1 MLDKLIGSKCVDLIL
16 IRLIKPRYNL
26 KVLKLGKVSGLDHIS
41 HHMLKYTAST
51 VCKPLQKLFTF
62 SLSLTV
68 FPDNWKTAIVYL
80 YSKMVKSKYQQT
92 TDQLPF

>member
-51 VCKPLQKLFTF
+51 VCKPLPKHFYIFTKINCI
-62 SLSLTV
+62 
-68 FPDNWKTAIVYL
+68 PR
-80 YSKMVKSKYQQT
+80 
-92 TDQLPF
+92 